1 MDLDNQ
7 KKDTQTPTTVDSV
20 IDNDAPKSTTLNNT
34 LDFGVGSQEI
44 TDQVAEKIKHGT
56 NILIA
61 LSKDPNLDEISAAIA
76 LAIILDQQKKHV
88 TAIYSGK
95 TPNALEFL
103 KPEETFQ
110 KDTSSLQ
117 DFIIALNKSK
127 ADHLTYQIDGDY
139 VKIFITPYKRQVT
152 KEDLEYSYGD
162 YNVDLVIVFNVNAG
176 SEIDS
181 ALSEYGRI
189 MHDATAIN
197 ITSGV
202 PGHFADLEW
211 SDPSKSSVCEMV
223 YDLINVLDI
232 DSISQEVATALLTG
246 ILSATE
252 RFANNRTKPTTMA
265 VASKLMEAGADQQL
279 ISSNI
284 LKPEP
289 SSAEVSVN
297 NQNQTLNTTSY
308 YNTQNTDNLNSSQDL
323 DTGERELEQLVN
335 QNMNNTQATPNQV
348 TDQAGPFNTLTPDS
362 SNPASFTAPATNVMD
377 DLARATDDLMNNH
390 QKLQS
395 QTAQQQTYQPASSQ
409 PYSPAN
415 QSQPN
420 NQAVQA
426 DQFNYQPTQNY
437 QAPQAQN
444 YPPEQPLS
452 SPAQSLP
459 NPSAQSVEA
468 PQPNSAQQSSLDSS
482 IQSPQTMPNNYQTVF
497 QPDQPQ
503 PQPSNNQFQAPVP
516 QQSANQY
523 QTQQFNQFS
532 PQSAQS
538 FTTQNQFQTNFPL
551 ANQPQPNNQSVQA
564 NQFNYQ
570 PTQNYQVPQAQN
582 NPSEQSSPLSSQSF
596 SNPSDQLS
604 SPSAQPSFNVSSQ
617 AIPNSSSQPLSSPSA
632 QSIEASQS
640 NLVQQSS
647 FREQTQPTSN
657 SEVFG
662 HTIAE
667 PVAEPE
673 QDMSR
678 LMDEALAEPS
688 PIQNPVGY
696 QSMINQSNY
705 INQSLAQNNP
715 SPEKLN
721 YPLAVGQQPIVDYV
735 PGQNLATISAPAIPS
750 VQQNP
755 NYPNPEY
762 TNTVPNYQ
770 APTMPVLPNNP
781 SQMPPAP
788 SPIIPPSTQSVS
800 NMQSNPA
807 TPNPTMN
814 QQTSPSP
821 MQATNFTESYPVD
834 TQNAPAPQQVVP
846 STQPMPAQDFIQT
859 IPPAT
864 STPIPDYLRPES
876 FLPPAPNPVVLDQSA
891 PLISPPVTPDPISL
905 FPPQAPLTSP
915 QPEQPQQTSSQSQ
928 PSNNQFQAPVL
939 QQPVNQPQAQP
950 LDQTSAPTQPSP
962 SYPAQ
967 DSSQPLSQTQ
977 VSPQPAPVNP
987 VQTDPSAFHIP
998 GSY

>member
-20 IDNDAPKSTTLNNT
+20 TDNDASKSTTLNNT
-34 LDFGVGSQEI
+34 LDFGVDSQEI

-223 YDLINVLDI
+223 YDLISVLDI

-284 LKPEP
+284 LKPES
-289 SSAEVSVN
+289 SSAEASVN
-297 NQNQTLNTTSY
+297 NQNQTLNTTSS

-362 SNPASFTAPATNVMD
+362 SNPASFTTPATNIMD

-395 QTAQQQTYQPASSQ
+395 QIAQQQTYQPAFSQ

-415 QSQPN
+415 QPQPN
-420 NQAVQA
+420 NQA
-426 DQFNYQPTQNY
+426 
-437 QAPQAQN
+437 
-444 YPPEQPLS
+444 
-452 SPAQSLP
+452 
-459 NPSAQSVEA
+459 
-468 PQPNSAQQSSLDSS
+468 
-482 IQSPQTMPNNYQTVF
+482 
-497 QPDQPQ
+497 
-503 PQPSNNQFQAPVP
+503 
-516 QQSANQY
+516 
-523 QTQQFNQFS
+523 
-532 PQSAQS
+532 
-538 FTTQNQFQTNFPL
+538 
-551 ANQPQPNNQSVQA
+551 VQA

-582 NPSEQSSPLSSQSF
+582 NPPEQSSPLSSQSF
-596 SNPSDQLS
+596 SDPSDQLS
-604 SPSAQPSFNVSSQ
+604 LTSVQPSSNVSSQ

-632 QSIEASQS
+632 QSIDASQS
-640 NLVQQSS
+640 NPVQQSS
-647 FREQTQPTSN
+647 FREQAQPTSN

-762 TNTVPNYQ
+762 TNAVPNYQ

-800 NMQSNPA
+800 NMQPNPA

-891 PLISPPVTPDPISL
+891 PLISPPVIPDSTSL
-905 FPPQAPLTSP
+905 FPPQVPLTPP
-915 QPEQPQQTSSQSQ
+915 QPEQPQQTSSRPQ
-928 PSNNQFQAPVL
+928 PSNNQFQAPVS

-950 LDQTSAPTQPSP
+950 LDQTSAPTQLSP

-967 DSSQPLSQTQ
+967 DSSQSLSQTQ

>member
-20 IDNDAPKSTTLNNT
+20 TDNDAPKSTTLNNT

-223 YDLINVLDI
+223 YDLINVLAI

-289 SSAEVSVN
+289 SSAEASVK
-297 NQNQTLNTTSY
+297 NQNQTLNTTSS
-308 YNTQNTDNLNSSQDL
+308 YNIQNTDNLNSSQDL

-362 SNPASFTAPATNVMD
+362 SNPASFTAPTTNVMD

-395 QTAQQQTYQPASSQ
+395 QIAQQQTYQPASSQ

-420 NQAVQA
+420 NQTVQA
-426 DQFNYQPTQNY
+426 NQFDYQPAQNC
-437 QAPQAQN
+437 QSPQAQN
-444 YPPEQPLS
+444 YPPKQPLS
-452 SPAQSLP
+452 SPAQPLFS
-459 NPSAQSVEA
+459 PSAQSTETS
-468 PQPNSAQQSSLDSS
+468 QLNSAQQSSLDSS
-482 IQSPQTMPNNYQTVF
+482 IQSPQTVPNNYQTVP
-497 QPDQPQ
+497 QLDQPG
-503 PQPSNNQFQAPVP
+503 PQSSNNQFQVPVS
-516 QQSANQY
+516 QQPVDQY
-523 QTQQFNQFS
+523 QTQQFNQFLS
-532 PQSAQS
+532 QSTQPS
-538 FTTQNQFQTNFPL
+538 MGQNQFQTNFPP
-551 ANQPQPNNQSVQA
+551 ADQSQPSSQAVQA
-564 NQFNYQ
+564 NQFDYQ
-570 PTQNYQVPQAQN
+570 PTQNHQSPQAQN
-582 NPSEQSSPLSSQSF
+582 Y
-596 SNPSDQLS
+596 PSDQLS
-604 SPSAQPSFNVSSQ
+604 SPSVQPSSNVSSQ

-632 QSIEASQS
+632 QSIDASQS
-640 NLVQQSS
+640 NPVQQSS
-647 FREQTQPTSN
+647 FREQAQPTSN

-667 PVAEPE
+667 PVTEPE

-735 PGQNLATISAPAIPS
+735 PGQNLATISAPTIPS

-770 APTMPVLPNNP
+770 APTMPMLPNNP

-788 SPIIPPSTQSVS
+788 SPIIPPSTQSVP

-807 TPNPTMN
+807 TPNSTMN

-821 MQATNFTESYPVD
+821 IQTTNFTESYPVD
-834 TQNAPAPQQVVP
+834 TQNAPAPQQAVP
-846 STQPMPAQDFIQT
+846 STQTMPAQDFIQT
-859 IPPAT
+859 TPPAT
-864 STPIPDYLRPES
+864 NTPIPDYLRPES

-891 PLISPPVTPDPISL
+891 PLISPPATPDSTSL

-915 QPEQPQQTSSQSQ
+915 QPEQSQQTSSQPQ

-939 QQPVNQPQAQP
+939 QQPVNQPQSQP

-962 SYPAQ
+962 SYEAQ

-977 VSPQPAPVNP
+977 VSPQPVPVNP

>member
-20 IDNDAPKSTTLNNT
+20 TDNDASKSTTLNNT
-34 LDFGVGSQEI
+34 LDFGVDSQEI

-223 YDLINVLDI
+223 YDLISVLDI

-297 NQNQTLNTTSY
+297 NQNQTLNTTSS
-308 YNTQNTDNLNSSQDL
+308 YNAQNTDNLNSSQDL

-348 TDQAGPFNTLTPDS
+348 TDQSGPFNTLTPDS

-395 QTAQQQTYQPASSQ
+395 QITQQQTYQPASSQ
-409 PYSPAN
+409 SYSP
-415 QSQPN
+415 
-420 NQAVQA
+420 
-426 DQFNYQPTQNY
+426 
-437 QAPQAQN
+437 
-444 YPPEQPLS
+444 
-452 SPAQSLP
+452 
-459 NPSAQSVEA
+459 
-468 PQPNSAQQSSLDSS
+468 
-482 IQSPQTMPNNYQTVF
+482 
-497 QPDQPQ
+497 
-503 PQPSNNQFQAPVP
+503 
-516 QQSANQY
+516 
-523 QTQQFNQFS
+523 
-532 PQSAQS
+532 
-538 FTTQNQFQTNFPL
+538 
-551 ANQPQPNNQSVQA
+551 ANQPQPNNQSLQA
-564 NQFNYQ
+564 KQFDYQ

-582 NPSEQSSPLSSQSF
+582 YPPEQSSPLSPQSF
-596 SNPSDQLS
+596 SNPSDELS
-604 SPSAQPSFNVSSQ
+604 SPSAQSSFNVSSQ

-640 NLVQQSS
+640 NPVQQSS

-657 SEVFG
+657 PEVFG

-735 PGQNLATISAPAIPS
+735 PGQNIATISAPAIPP

-770 APTMPVLPNNP
+770 APTMPMLPNNP

-788 SPIIPPSTQSVS
+788 SPIIPPSTQSIP

-807 TPNPTMN
+807 IPTSTMN

-859 IPPAT
+859 TPPAT
-864 STPIPDYLRPES
+864 NTPIPDYLRPES

-891 PLISPPVTPDPISL
+891 PLISPPVIPDSTSL

-915 QPEQPQQTSSQSQ
+915 QSEQPQQASSQSQ
-928 PSNNQFQAPVL
+928 LSNNQFQAPVP
-939 QQPVNQPQAQP
+939 QQPVNQPQTQP
-950 LDQTSAPTQPSP
+950 LDQTSAPTQLSP

-967 DSSQPLSQTQ
+967 DSFQSLSQTQ
-977 VSPQPAPVNP
+977 VSPQPAPANP

>member
-7 KKDTQTPTTVDSV
+7 KKDTQTPTMVDSV
-20 IDNDAPKSTTLNNT
+20 TDNDALKSTTLNNT
-34 LDFGVGSQEI
+34 LDFGVDSQEI

-223 YDLINVLDI
+223 YDLISVLDI

-284 LKPEP
+284 LKPES
-289 SSAEVSVN
+289 SSAEASVN
-297 NQNQTLNTTSY
+297 NQNQTLNTTSS

-362 SNPASFTAPATNVMD
+362 SNPASFTTPATNIMD

-395 QTAQQQTYQPASSQ
+395 QIAQQQTYQPAFSQ

-415 QSQPN
+415 QPQPN

-426 DQFNYQPTQNY
+426 NQFNYQPTQNY
-437 QAPQAQN
+437 QVP
-444 YPPEQPLS
+444 
-452 SPAQSLP
+452 
-459 NPSAQSVEA
+459 
-468 PQPNSAQQSSLDSS
+468 
-482 IQSPQTMPNNYQTVF
+482 
-497 QPDQPQ
+497 
-503 PQPSNNQFQAPVP
+503 QAPVP
-516 QQSANQY
+516 QQSVDQY

-532 PQSAQS
+532 PQPAQS
-538 FTTQNQFQTNFPL
+538 FTTQNQFQTNFPP
-551 ANQPQPNNQSVQA
+551 ANQPQSNNQSVQA

-582 NPSEQSSPLSSQSF
+582 NPPEQSSPLSSQSF
-596 SNPSDQLS
+596 SDPSDQLS
-604 SPSAQPSFNVSSQ
+604 LTSVQPSSNVSSQ

-632 QSIEASQS
+632 QSIDASQS
-640 NLVQQSS
+640 NPVQQSS
-647 FREQTQPTSN
+647 FREQAQPTSN

-762 TNTVPNYQ
+762 TNAVPNYQ

-800 NMQSNPA
+800 NMQPNPA

-915 QPEQPQQTSSQSQ
+915 QPEQPQQTSFQSQ

-950 LDQTSAPTQPSP
+950 LDQTSAATQPSP

>member
-20 IDNDAPKSTTLNNT
+20 TDNDAPKSTTLNNT

-289 SSAEVSVN
+289 SSAEAPVN
-297 NQNQTLNTTSY
+297 NQNQTLNTTSP

-335 QNMNNTQATPNQV
+335 QNINSTSLASNQV
-348 TDQAGPFNTLTPDS
+348 PDQPGPFNTSISDS
-362 SNPASFTAPATNVMD
+362 SNQASFTAPATNVMD

-390 QKLQS
+390 QNLQS
-395 QTAQQQTYQPASSQ
+395 QTIQQQSYQPVSSQ
-409 PYSPAN
+409 HYSPAD
-415 QSQPN
+415 QSQPS

-426 DQFNYQPTQNY
+426 NQFDYQPTQNY
-437 QAPQAQN
+437 QSPQVQN
-444 YPPEQPLS
+444 YPPKQPLS
-452 SPAQSLP
+452 SPVQSLF
-459 NPSAQSVEA
+459 NPSTQSAETS
-468 PQPNSAQQSSLDSS
+468 QLNSAQQSSLDSS
-482 IQSPQTMPNNYQTVF
+482 IQSPQTASNNYQTVS
-497 QPDQPQ
+497 QLDQSG
-503 PQPSNNQFQAPVP
+503 PQPSNNQFQVPVS
-516 QQSANQY
+516 QQSVDQY
-523 QTQQFNQFS
+523 QTQQLNQFL
-532 PQSAQS
+532 PQSAQP
-538 FTTQNQFQTNFPL
+538 FTGQNQFQTNLPP
-551 ANQPQPNNQSVQA
+551 ADQSQPSNQAVQA
-564 NQFNYQ
+564 NQFDYQ
-570 PTQNYQVPQAQN
+570 PTQNYQSPQAQN
-582 NPSEQSSPLSSQSF
+582 YPSEQSSSLSQQPFF
-596 SNPSDQLS
+596 SPSDQLS
-604 SPSAQPSFNVSSQ
+604 SPSVQPFSNTSQ
-617 AIPNSSSQPLSSPSA
+617 PIANSSPQPFSNLSA
-632 QSIEASQS
+632 QSIEAPQP
-640 NLVQQSS
+640 NPVQQPS
-647 FREQTQPTSN
+647 FREQIQPTSN
-657 SEVFG
+657 PEVFG

-705 INQSLAQNNP
+705 INQSLAQNHP
-715 SPEKLN
+715 SPEKMN
-721 YPLAVGQQPIVDYV
+721 YPLAVGQQPIIDYV
-735 PGQNLATISAPAIPS
+735 PGQNLATISAPTIPS
-750 VQQNP
+750 VQQNL

-770 APTMPVLPNNP
+770 APTMPALPNNP
-781 SQMPPAP
+781 SQTPPAP
-788 SPIIPPSTQSVS
+788 SPIVPPSTQSVP

-807 TPNPTMN
+807 APNPIAN
-814 QQTSPSP
+814 QQASPSP
-821 MQATNFTESYPVD
+821 MQATSITESHPVD
-834 TQNAPAPQQVVP
+834 IQSTSVPQQFVP
-846 STQPMPAQDFIQT
+846 PAQTMPAQDFIQT
-859 IPPAT
+859 TPPAT
-864 STPIPDYLRPES
+864 STPIPDYLRPDS
-876 FLPPAPNPVVLDQSA
+876 FLPPAPNPVILDQSA
-891 PLISPPVTPDPISL
+891 PPIMPPVTPDSASL
-905 FPPQAPLTSP
+905 FPPQTPLTSP
-915 QPEQPQQTSSQSQ
+915 QPEQPQQISSRPQ
-928 PSNNQFQAPVL
+928 PFNNQVQAPVS
-939 QQPVNQPQAQP
+939 QQPVNLSQTQP
-950 LDQTSAPTQPSP
+950 LDQTSAPTQPFPP
-962 SYPAQ
+962 SLAQ
-967 DSSQPLSQTQ
+967 DNSQPLSQAPA
-977 VSPQPAPVNP
+977 SPQSVPVNP